1 MPKYDEVGRVYKKRK
16 ESAWPAIITVA
27 VIILVIAAIGG

>member
-1 MPKYDEVGRVYKKRK
+1 MAKYDEVGRVYKKRK

-27 VIILVIAAIGG
+27 VIIAIIAVANG